1 MSGSGSGAGLRARL
15 RGAVA
20 AGCFGAVMAG
30 PQELFDS
37 GVGWDF
43 LMALSVGAVTGSAV
57 GFAFPSVL
65 RRDRGARPD
74 LPPPPHPPP
83 PPPERRT

>member
-1 MSGSGSGAGLRARL
+1 MSGDGGGLRTRL

-20 AGCFGAVMAG
+20 GGCFGAVVAG
-30 PQELFDS
+30 PQELLDS
-37 GVGWDF
+37 GVGREI
-43 LMALSVGAVTGSAV
+43 LLALVVGAVAGSAV

-65 RRDRGARPD
+65 RRGRPEPPT

-83 PPPERRT
+83 PPPERRP